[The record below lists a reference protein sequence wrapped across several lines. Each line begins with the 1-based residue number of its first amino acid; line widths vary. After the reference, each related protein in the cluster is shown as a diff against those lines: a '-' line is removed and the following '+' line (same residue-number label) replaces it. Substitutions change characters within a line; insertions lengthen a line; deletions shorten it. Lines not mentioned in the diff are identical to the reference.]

1 MEKVFYCHDCN
12 ISFIQ
17 DGDGICP
24 RCGKKAIVLPV
35 SVDQWN
41 ALDEA
46 GKENV
51 KRAAFNN
58 RESNSQVA
66 ISADKKV
73 SENGKKTESISRTLY
88 VVAAVMY
95 IICSAMLYK
104 GYDKL
109 TNYYNS
115 ENYISLNKNAYVGGD
130 AYNYIINGTYATSF
144 FVLAMGFLITGTLFI
159 LGGIYFKNKK

>member
-1 MEKVFYCHDCN
+1 
-12 ISFIQ
+12 
-17 DGDGICP
+17 
-24 RCGKKAIVLPV
+24 
-35 SVDQWN
+35 
-41 ALDEA
+41 
-46 GKENV
+46 
-51 KRAAFNN
+51 
-58 RESNSQVA
+58 
-66 ISADKKV
+66 
-73 SENGKKTESISRTLY
+73 
-88 VVAAVMY
+88 MY